1 MFKNI
6 FRLSG
11 MLSFTPLRETVMPW
25 PARQRPSTRQRILDS
40 ASRLFAFEGFE
51 RVSIDMIMQDAGLTR
66 GAFYSHFRSKTD
78 LYNEAIGNA
87 AKAGGALLEQAGVS
101 GLKQVVETYLQMEHR
116 DGSAMH
122 CPLAF
127 MINDAA
133 TQDAAIRDRY
143 TQVFNGFLA
152 RLETTLAKTHPNGSR
167 QRALQVA
174 TGMIGGV
181 ALARAIADEQL
192 ASELL
197 EACQAG
203 CIELLR

>member
-1 MFKNI
+1 
-6 FRLSG
+6 
-11 MLSFTPLRETVMPW
+11 
-25 PARQRPSTRQRILDS
+25 
-40 ASRLFAFEGFE
+40 
-51 RVSIDMIMQDAGLTR
+51 MIMQDAALTR
-66 GAFYSHFRSKTD
+66 GAFYSHFKSKTE

-87 AKAGGALLEQAGVS
+87 AKAGGALLEQAGGS
-101 GLKQVVETYLQMEHR
+101 GLKQVVESYLRMEHR

-122 CPLAF
+122 CPLAL
-127 MINDAA
+127 ITDAA
-133 TQDAAIRDRY
+133 TQDAAIRERY
-143 TQVFNGFLA
+143 TQVFNGFLG
-152 RLETTLAKTHPNGSR
+152 RLEATLAKTHPNGAR
-167 QRALQVA
+167 QRALQIA